1 MRKTTL
7 YIEDDLIVKAK
18 LKAIE
23 DPSLNVTKIINDALR
38 KYLDG
43 GKTPKDNFKELRKAL
58 GSSKGFKK
66 VSDPVKYQRA
76 LRSEWE

>member
-1 MRKTTL
+1 MKKTTL

-23 DPSLNVTKIINDALR
+23 EPGSNVTKIINEALR
-38 KYLDG
+38 KYLNSENV
-43 GKTPKDNFKELRKAL
+43 PKDNFSGLRKAL

-66 VSDPVKYQRA
+66 VSDPVKYQKK